1 MNYVNTIANPDKEGQ
16 CCQTKQCPRIFK
28 KVSQPLAR
36 VKHRIAVY
44 LDAINHIETA
54 LIVIFPFGA
63 DHSDFVPSF
72 PQRLSQVPHPSVEWE
87 RTVLQQH
94 KHSGGY

>member
-1 MNYVNTIANPDKEGQ
+1 MLPNKTVPTNIQEGI
-16 CCQTKQCPRIFK
+16 PASGSRE
-28 KVSQPLAR
+28 
-36 VKHRIAVY
+36 KHRIAVY